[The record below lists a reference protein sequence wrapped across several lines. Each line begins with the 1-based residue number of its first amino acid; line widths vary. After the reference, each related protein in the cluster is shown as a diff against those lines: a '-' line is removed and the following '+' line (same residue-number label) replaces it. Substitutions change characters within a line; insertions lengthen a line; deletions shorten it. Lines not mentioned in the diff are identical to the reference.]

1 MKRLISLLAVAG
13 TVGVLCASPAG
24 ADELSNRQLRNL
36 FPGQFNA
43 VVQGATL
50 QFTARRG
57 GRLIGHYM
65 SSTDTGH
72 WSVRGGKLCIVLDKW
87 MNGKTKCSTVVA
99 EGDWYRA
106 DDVRFQRASTL
117 AGM

>member
-24 ADELSNRQLRNL
+24 ADELSSRQLRKL
-36 FPGQFNA
+36 FPGEFNA
-43 VVQGATL
+43 VVQGTTV
-50 QFTARRG
+50 QFSARRG
-57 GRLIGHYM
+57 GRLIGRYM
-65 SSTDTGH
+65 SSTDKGR

-87 MNGKTKCSTVVA
+87 MNGKTKCSPVVA

-106 DDVRFQRASTL
+106 ADVRFQRASTV